1 MSIREKSDE
10 EKIAEH
16 ILNELAHRAVLDLMF
31 DAVEHYASPYLTSAK
46 FSGDLP
52 VEVSRAVE
60 KRDLASLKKYNPGWL
75 DERDEMAYQAEE
87 HNQPESVR
95 QEYEIL
101 SVIAQMLDYICSEPT
116 TPFQLAGF
124 VELLESF
131 DTQPYAILKSLVATR
146 KSQQSSQ
153 R

>member
-1 MSIREKSDE
+1 MSTRPKSEE
-10 EKIAEH
+10 EKLAER
-16 ILNELAHRAVLDLMF
+16 ILNELDHRAVLDLMF

-46 FSGDLP
+46 FSDEIPAEISRGFEKHDLT
-52 VEVSRAVE
+52 
-60 KRDLASLKKYNPGWL
+60 SLKTYNPDWL

-95 QEYEIL
+95 HEYEIL
-101 SVIAQMLDYICSEPT
+101 SVIAQMLDYICSGPT

-131 DTQPYAILKSLVATR
+131 DTQPYATLKSLVASR
-146 KSQQSSQ
+146 KPQQSSQ